1 MEVTK
6 YDFIV
11 VGAGL
16 TGLTTAFYLQKAGKR
31 VLLLERDERAGGV
44 IKTHNENGFLF
55 ESGPNTG
62 VIGTPE
68 LVQLFDDLSET
79 VVVETPKAEA
89 EQRWIFKNGKWNAL
103 PSGLLSAIS
112 TPLFTFKD
120 KFNILL
126 EPFRKRG
133 QNPNESV
140 ADLVVRRLG
149 KSYLDYAVDP
159 FISGI
164 YAGNPSQ
171 LVTRFALPKLYQL
184 EQNYGSFIIG
194 SIKKGKLP
202 KSELEKRVNR
212 KVFSIV
218 GGLQKLID
226 ALVGAIG
233 DENIRLGCLNVTIHP
248 IDSGF
253 NCDYSTSTG
262 ELVKLSANEVI
273 TTVTANQLPSILPF
287 INKGQMDAIA
297 STLYAKV
304 VQVVVGYKVWNGKK
318 LNAFGGLTPSKEGR
332 KVLGIL
338 FPSSLFNGRAPQNG
352 ALMSLFLGG
361 MKKPEL
367 INLSDEK
374 IIEMALEEIRATLH
388 SDKKPDL
395 IRVFRYQNAIPQY
408 DISTEK
414 RIAVVA
420 ELHAQYPH
428 LHLSGNMLDGIG
440 MADRVAQARKL
451 ANRLTQ

>member
-1 MEVTK
+1 
-6 YDFIV
+6 
-11 VGAGL
+11 
-16 TGLTTAFYLQKAGKR
+16 
-31 VLLLERDERAGGV
+31 
-44 IKTHNENGFLF
+44 
-55 ESGPNTG
+55 
-62 VIGTPE
+62 
-68 LVQLFDDLSET
+68 
-79 VVVETPKAEA
+79 
-89 EQRWIFKNGKWNAL
+89 
-103 PSGLLSAIS
+103 
-112 TPLFTFKD
+112 
-120 KFNILL
+120 
-126 EPFRKRG
+126 
-133 QNPNESV
+133 
-140 ADLVVRRLG
+140 
-149 KSYLDYAVDP
+149 
-159 FISGI
+159 
-164 YAGNPSQ
+164 
-171 LVTRFALPKLYQL
+171 
-184 EQNYGSFIIG
+184 
-194 SIKKGKLP
+194 
-202 KSELEKRVNR
+202 
-212 KVFSIV
+212 
-218 GGLQKLID
+218 
-226 ALVGAIG
+226 
-233 DENIRLGCLNVTIHP
+233 
-248 IDSGF
+248 
-253 NCDYSTSTG
+253 
-262 ELVKLSANEVI
+262 
-273 TTVTANQLPSILPF
+273 
-287 INKGQMDAIA
+287 MDAIA

-388 SDKKPDL
+388 SAQKPDL

-420 ELHAQYPH
+420 ELHAQCPH